1 MLDFSD
7 SMNRKVA
14 GSFLYELLIRPLDHE
29 VDEDGNQIAIGDGV
43 SLGGDREWAKA
54 VSELAKKVH
63 ASVGEFEMVT
73 AIVVEELA
81 RPCRERT
88 ADFMQ
93 WMHCLAVTGLLL
105 ENTSTL
111 RSLEGKAI
119 EPPELLQSLLLPAVS
134 LIVMQSPRCIVI
146 LYMRILHIFLCSSW
160 LLVFLRF
167 LNSAVIL
174 NFLTLHLMS
183 CRQSRIML
191 MCKGLL

>member
-1 MLDFSD
+1 MLDYSD

-14 GSFLYELLIRPLDHE
+14 GSFLYELLIRPLEHE

-54 VSELAKKVH
+54 VSELAKRVH
-63 ASVGEFEMVT
+63 ASVGEFEMVIAT
-73 AIVVEELA
+73 VVEELT

-134 LIVMQSPRCIVI
+134 LIFMRFPRCIVRYMLI
-146 LYMRILHIFLCSSW
+146 LYILS
-160 LLVFLRF
+160 RF
-167 LNSAVIL
+167 YC
-174 NFLTLHLMS
+174 M
-183 CRQSRIML
+183 QS
-191 MCKGLL
+191 